1 MDRAAVSTCALA
13 AGLLVANG
21 GCAAGGEPLT
31 PDAGMSGVVYVLR
44 SVGDAAVPTL
54 WISNESVSIVVLAD
68 TIRLGAG
75 GRGERALVERYEEQA
90 PLAPA
95 TRREAGP
102 FDYVRRG
109 DQIEIT
115 LPCPDLAICMAPPH
129 FVGRVATQGLVV
141 DRALNYRTPIRY
153 ERVTR

>member
-31 PDAGMSGVVYVLR
+31 PDAGMSVVYVLR
-44 SVGDAAVPTL
+44 SVGDAAVPTVWL
-54 WISNESVSIVVLAD
+54 SNESVSIVVLAD

-75 GRGERALVERYEEQA
+75 GRGERVLVERYEERA
-90 PLAPA
+90 PPQAPA

-115 LPCPDLAICMAPPH
+115 LPCPDMALCAAPPH
-129 FVGRVATQGLVV
+129 FVGRVATKGLVLH
-141 DRALNYRTPIRY
+141 RALNYGTPLRY